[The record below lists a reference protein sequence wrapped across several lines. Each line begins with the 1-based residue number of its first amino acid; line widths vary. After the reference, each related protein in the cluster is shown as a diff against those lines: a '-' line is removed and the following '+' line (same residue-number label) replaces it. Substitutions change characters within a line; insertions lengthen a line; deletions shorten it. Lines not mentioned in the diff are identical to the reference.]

1 MPRTKKPSSK
11 KPNRKIDRLRDGAGS
26 MDLNFPDDTSE
37 ITGMLSLD
45 DQLLIVKRKGIYQ
58 VKMADQIDPDRTNIE
73 LPNTVQRLTSF
84 GSDEEFIGKVLLTS
98 HGLLMKGHLASHI
111 NSNSVMLHIAEIIKN
126 IAEMRVLSDRFG
138 IEQDRAIEKF
148 EGKIGQNR
156 ALILPSMVNVEIRVR
171 EFFQKADHALQKL
184 FDVVK
189 LFYLDVDRGGWKA
202 LKKRV
207 EGEASI
213 DNFVEYLN
221 NIIPLLARVRNARNA
236 IEHERPD
243 MKLIATDFSI
253 NSGNQL
259 VPPIVELIHPK
270 TPIDKLLIKEFMGS
284 ALLDIVEIVELMI
297 VFLCARHIDNSG
309 NLEISVIEIPEE
321 RRINSNIKYEFGV
334 MIGGQL
340 VPLS

>member
-1 MPRTKKPSSK
+1 M
-11 KPNRKIDRLRDGAGS
+11 L
-26 MDLNFPDDTSE
+26 LNCS
-37 ITGMLSLD
+37 
-45 DQLLIVKRKGIYQ
+45 IVDK
-58 VKMADQIDPDRTNIE
+58 
-73 LPNTVQRLTSF
+73 
-84 GSDEEFIGKVLLTS
+84 
-98 HGLLMKGHLASHI
+98 
-111 NSNSVMLHIAEIIKN
+111 
-126 IAEMRVLSDRFG
+126 
-138 IEQDRAIEKF
+138 
-148 EGKIGQNR
+148 
-156 ALILPSMVNVEIRVR
+156 
-171 EFFQKADHALQKL
+171 
-184 FDVVK
+184 
-189 LFYLDVDRGGWKA
+189 GGWKA

-221 NIIPLLARVRNARNA
+221 NIIPFLACVRNARNA

-284 ALLDIVEIVELMI
+284 TLLDIVDIVELMI

-321 RRINSNIKYEFGV
+321 RRINSNIKYGFGV